1 MTRTPDIEGIEDFS
15 ISTDRELTEFF
26 VGRESEL
33 DFIARRVGRVARR
46 HSAGAE
52 APAEGCT
59 ILITGV
65 PGAGKTSLMTLLRR
79 KWKNPDGPGP
89 IGVAVDLSDLS
100 DSETLAL
107 AVRRSVSD
115 GVGPA
120 LADYLR
126 SFSIGALGVSAGV
139 EFAGGEASFSDVGR
153 PVALFID
160 EIQSIP
166 GRPDAPEALLLQSL
180 HLGTH
185 GAPVVP
191 VLAGLAHATDVL
203 EEAGLSR
210 LSDGSVLPLG
220 ALSREEA
227 CRSAELFL
235 DAFDVAGDRTGWPEA
250 VARWSDGWPMHVH
263 NSLRALA
270 GGLAACG
277 GHLDRVDRAE
287 VKMRAARSRT
297 RYYGQRTAGIL
308 EEHPELLG
316 RIMESIPPFG
326 MRKAGIL
333 QLIRSRLG
341 EAEGEF
347 PAAGELFRSMLSK
360 GLIQGGLDG
369 RVVCPIPSM
378 RSWCAAGGGSDLHQ
392 AAMEGDAGAV
402 LTMLQQGTDPDARD
416 VRGRTPLHIAA
427 EENWPEVAK
436 VLLAGGADR
445 DAADLRGRRPL
456 APPGRAAKPS
466 GCWPIRC
473 LPDRETMP
481 SDVGFR
487 EDRRKRIRH
496 RSTGGSGKRTCVSSC
511 SYNFHLFNEGAVL
524 ALVRTR
530 RVT

>member
-1 MTRTPDIEGIEDFS
+1 MTPNIAGLSRFAR
-15 ISTDRELTEFF
+15 STDRKLTDFF
-26 VGRESEL
+26 VGRELEL
-33 DFIARRVGRVARR
+33 GFIRNRVADVAQNHKSGDRKP
-46 HSAGAE
+46 SAGS
-52 APAEGCT
+52 T
-59 ILITGV
+59 VLITGA
-65 PGAGKTSLMTLLRR
+65 PGAGKTSVMDFLLNR
-79 KWKNPDGPGP
+79 WSDAEGSGP
-89 IGVAVDLSDLS
+89 IGIAVDLSDIS

-107 AVRRSVSD
+107 AVRRSVSG

-120 LADYLR
+120 LANYLR

-402 LTMLQQGTDPDARD
+402 LTMLQHGMDPDARD

-436 VLLAGGADR
+436 VLLDAGADR
-445 DAADLRGRRPL
+445 DAADLLGRTPAGAAREGSEAARLL
-456 APPGRAAKPS
+456 ASPMHNG
-466 GCWPIRC
+466 
-473 LPDRETMP
+473 L
-481 SDVGFR
+481 
-487 EDRRKRIRH
+487 
-496 RSTGGSGKRTCVSSC
+496 
-511 SYNFHLFNEGAVL
+511 
-524 ALVRTR
+524 
-530 RVT
+530 